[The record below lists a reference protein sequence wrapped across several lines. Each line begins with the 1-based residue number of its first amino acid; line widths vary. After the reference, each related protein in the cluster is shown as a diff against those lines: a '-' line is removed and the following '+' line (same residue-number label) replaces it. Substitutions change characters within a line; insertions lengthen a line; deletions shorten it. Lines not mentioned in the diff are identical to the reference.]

1 MPLRLPDSHRKA
13 IREIFLRR
21 RIEYTP
27 EQAASLLRMN
37 LGEVLSLIRRG
48 VLHADVKRKRRQ
60 LGGPRRALIQWSELA
75 SYSLVRWNVLQIHD
89 ALGENANSVLP
100 RLLRPVEL
108 KSLRLP
114 EYQVRLI
121 EALAT
126 RDGVSIEEFVSGA
139 LLHLEIA
146 NDPNELEKLVPGLK
160 EAMRFPF
167 EGGGE
172 R

>member
-1 MPLRLPDSHRKA
+1 MSPRLPDSHRKA
-13 IREIFLRR
+13 IRVIFLRR

-27 EQAASLLRMN
+27 EQAANLLRMN
-37 LGEVLSLIRRG
+37 LGEVLSLIKRG

-60 LGGPRRALIQWSELA
+60 LGGPRRALIPWGEIA
-75 SYSLVRWNVLQIHD
+75 SYSLVRWNMMQIHD
-89 ALGENANSVLP
+89 ALGEEANSVLP
-100 RLLRPVEL
+100 RLLRPVEV

-121 EALAT
+121 ETLAK
-126 RDGVSIEEFVSGA
+126 RDGVSFEEFILGA

-146 NDPNELEKLVPGLK
+146 NDPEELEKLVPGLK

-167 EGGGE
+167 DGGDE
-172 R
+172 S